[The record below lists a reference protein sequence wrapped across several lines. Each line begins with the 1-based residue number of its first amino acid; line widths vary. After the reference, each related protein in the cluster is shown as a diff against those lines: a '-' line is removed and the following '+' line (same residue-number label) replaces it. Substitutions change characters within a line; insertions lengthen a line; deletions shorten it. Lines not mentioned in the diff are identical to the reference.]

1 MSMNLLTM
9 SKEIQKINNK
19 ISFLQHQNTDV
30 ISQIDKNLDEIKNMK
45 TEILSLN
52 DFFQLTNEIKDTLND
67 LESKV
72 NNITNL
78 DPTKKLDR
86 LKVDH
91 SEIYKFLNKLN
102 INEVY
107 VNKILFLN
115 CESLKEFMLIEE
127 ELFDK
132 LDIPL
137 NIIDYIKNKIE
148 EHLYEK
154 LS

>member
-30 ISQIDKNLDEIKNMK
+30 ISQIDKNLEEIKNMK
-45 TEILSLN
+45 TEIFSLN

-72 NNITNL
+72 NNLYNIE
-78 DPTKKLDR
+78 PTKKLDR
-86 LKVDH
+86 LKVDY
-91 SEIYKFLNKLN
+91 SEVSNFLKNIN

-107 VNKILFLN
+107 INKILFLN

>member
-1 MSMNLLTM
+1 MNLLTM

-45 TEILSLN
+45 TEILSLS

-72 NNITNL
+72 NNLYNL

-107 VNKILFLN
+107 INKILFLN

-137 NIIDYIKNKIE
+137 NIIEYIKSEIQE
-148 EHLYEK
+148 DLYQK
-154 LS
+154 MS